1 MIAVID
7 SGVANLAS
15 VLAAL
20 SRLGRT
26 ARVTSDAKCVR
37 NADHIILPGVGAASA
52 AMKQLREKG
61 LVDVL
66 RAARQPVLGIC
77 LGMQLLF
84 ARSEEGEGV
93 DCLGVI
99 GGRIRP
105 LKAAP
110 DLPVPHMGW
119 NRIRVNETG
128 HPLLRGIAD
137 GSFMYFAHSFAAP
150 PGDHTVAFAR
160 YGERFVAVAAHENY
174 FGCQFHPERSGP
186 AGLAL
191 VANFLDL

>member
-20 SRLGRT
+20 SRLGQT
-26 ARVTSDAKCVR
+26 VRVTTDADIVR
-37 NADHIILPGVGAASA
+37 DADRIVLPGVGAAA
-52 AMKQLREKG
+52 MAMKQLREKG

-66 RAARQPVLGIC
+66 RAARQPLLGIC

-84 ARSEEGEGV
+84 ARSEEGEGA

-99 GGRIRP
+99 AGRIRP

-110 DLPVPHMGW
+110 DLPIPHMGW
-119 NRIRVNETG
+119 NRIRVSEAAT
-128 HPLLRGIAD
+128 PLLRGIAD

-150 PGDHTVAFAR
+150 PGDCTVAFAE
-160 YGERFVAVAAHENY
+160 YGDPFAAVVAHENF

-191 VANFLDL
+191 IANFVDL

>member
-1 MIAVID
+1 VIAVID

-20 SRLGRT
+20 SRLGQNAQIT
-26 ARVTSDAKCVR
+26 ADANFVR
-37 NADHIILPGVGAASA
+37 NADHIILPGVGTAAA
-52 AMKQLREKG
+52 AMKQLRERG

-84 ARSEEGEGV
+84 ARSDEGEGA

-99 GGRIRP
+99 TGKIRQM
-105 LKAAP
+105 KAAP
-110 DLPVPHMGW
+110 AFPVPHMGW
-119 NRIRVNETG
+119 NRIGIADPG
-128 HPLLRGIAD
+128 HGLLDNIAD

-150 PGDHTVAFAR
+150 PGNHAVAFAE
-160 YGERFVAVAAHENY
+160 YGDRFTAAVAYENF

-186 AGLAL
+186 MGLKL
-191 VANFLDL
+191 IENFLGL

>member
-1 MIAVID
+1 VIAVID

-20 SRLGRT
+20 SRLGQN
-26 ARVTSDAKCVR
+26 AQVTIDPKFVR
-37 NADHIILPGVGAASA
+37 NADHIILPGVGAAA
-52 AMKQLREKG
+52 PAMKQLCKTG

-66 RAARQPVLGIC
+66 RAAKQPVLGIC

-84 ARSEEGEGV
+84 ARSEEGDGV

-99 GGRIRP
+99 AGRIRP

-110 DLPVPHMGW
+110 TCPVPHMGW
-119 NRIRVNETG
+119 NRIRLENAG
-128 HPLLRGIAD
+128 HPLLGGVAD

-150 PGDHTVAFAR
+150 SGDHTLAFAK
-160 YGERFVAVAAHENY
+160 YGERFAAVVAYENY
-174 FGCQFHPERSGP
+174 FGCQFHPERSGNP
-186 AGLAL
+186 GLDL
-191 VANFLDL
+191 IENFLGL